1 MLKLALAFA
10 LTMPVAMDG
19 GDPQSVAP
27 SVDSAEQRA
36 SLRTLSH
43 CLAKARP
50 RWARQI
56 LAHPYLSKE
65 QASMATMALAGGDTC
80 IRGPEAEVTI
90 RTSGL
95 VGSLAEYFLVAN
107 GAGASVSRI
116 SQTLDRVPALNA
128 SEDFALCVASRDPVA
143 ARDLAVSQPGGSAE
157 AGAVQRLGAAIK
169 PCRKPGEFSE
179 VDLQSLRALMAVA
192 LYRGMTSIGTAAGG

>member
-1 MLKLALAFA
+1 MLKLALALA
-10 LTMPVAMDG
+10 LTMPAIAG
-19 GDPQSVAP
+19 SEEPQQVAP
-27 SVDSAEQRA
+27 SVDSAAQRA
-36 SLRTLSH
+36 SLRVLSH

-65 QASMATMALAGGDTC
+65 QASMATMALAGNDTC
-80 IRGPEAEVTI
+80 VRGPEAEVTI

-107 GAGASVSRI
+107 GAGTSVSRI
-116 SQTLDRVPALNA
+116 SQMLDRVPALNA

-143 ARDLAVSQPGGSAE
+143 ARDLAISEPGGSAE

-169 PCRKPGEFSE
+169 PCRKPGESSE
-179 VDLQSLRALMAVA
+179 IDLQSLRALMAVA
-192 LYRGMTSIGTAAGG
+192 LYRGMTSTGAARS

>member
-10 LTMPVAMDG
+10 LTMPVAMNG

-27 SVDSAEQRA
+27 SVDSAAQRA
-36 SLRTLSH
+36 SLRALSH

-80 IRGPEAEVTI
+80 VRGPEAEVTI

-107 GAGASVSRI
+107 GAGAGVSRI
-116 SQTLDRVPALNA
+116 SQTLDSHVEKLARVRR
-128 SEDFALCVASRDPVA
+128 STSSRFAR
-143 ARDLAVSQPGGSAE
+143 
-157 AGAVQRLGAAIK
+157 
-169 PCRKPGEFSE
+169 
-179 VDLQSLRALMAVA
+179 
-192 LYRGMTSIGTAAGG
+192 